1 MSDWLEL
8 ELADRLAPVRA
19 PEALWARVQHPR
31 VAERVRAT
39 RLPRR
44 ALVALCAVAVAAIVA
59 VALAVPSPGM
69 SEMAAAELAANRPA
83 DFRSSDPH
91 AIAHWLRAN
100 AGVNVSIPESAKV
113 ELTGARVKGNVGEV
127 LYRVQGHDAVLL
139 VARANGRPAD
149 TGHGQATWQAHG
161 QIYALAYADT
171 AQARLACQLCHAD

>member
-1 MSDWLEL
+1 VSDWLEL

-19 PEALWARVQHPR
+19 PEALWARVQRPR

-44 ALVALCAVAVAAIVA
+44 ALVALAAVAVATIVA

-113 ELTGARVKGNVGEV
+113 ELTGARVKGNIGEV

-139 VARANGRPAD
+139 VARANGRPVD
-149 TGHGQATWQAHG
+149 TRHGQSTWQAHG

>member
-8 ELADRLAPVRA
+8 ELAHRLAPVRA
-19 PEALWARVQHPR
+19 PEALWARVQR
-31 VAERVRAT
+31 SRAVEPA
-39 RLPRR
+39 RSILLPRR
-44 ALVALCAVAVAAIVA
+44 ALVALGAVAVAAIVA

-113 ELTGARVKGNVGEV
+113 ELTGARVKGNMGEV
-127 LYRVQGHDAVLL
+127 LYRVQGRDAVLL
-139 VARANGRPAD
+139 VARTNARHDDSQHGRS
-149 TGHGQATWQAHG
+149 TWQAHG